1 MEPERRRSTE
11 LNNLQS
17 KYRDDFQRNL
27 SSERDGLGRRLQEYQ
42 DKYGGVDRKLM
53 DQLKLSDMMQADL

>member
-1 MEPERRRSTE
+1 METERRRSTE